1 MLIFPQKAEEITKTG
16 RRPSGWS
23 PSWLHT
29 QRQLRL
35 GIPEIHNVTH
45 KTVTIN
51 PISIISMP
59 IWTHQ
64 ILFLIFPC
72 LGTCRE
78 PWNWRPRMSVSTIL
92 RIAANANKVSWVG
105 LTVLGWKYTAE
116 HKASAQAGSMLWL
129 RLASRH
135 VLLNKSGTSSRR
147 HNNHPSHSVIVLHIN
162 SFKNCPNWVSR
173 CVVEVCGSFIATS
186 SSRLRPDFAPSSC
199 LSRMPK
205 NHLELGLSHT
215 NQFGIRKTKVDNTV
229 SCHFASESF
238 PTFQKF

>member
-1 MLIFPQKAEEITKTG
+1 MSHGTG
-16 RRPSGWS
+16 DREWVSLPS
-23 PSWLHT
+23 
-29 QRQLRL
+29 L
-35 GIPEIHNVTH
+35 GLLQ
-45 KTVTIN
+45 
-51 PISIISMP
+51 M
-59 IWTHQ
+59 
-64 ILFLIFPC
+64 
-72 LGTCRE
+72 R
-78 PWNWRPRMSVSTIL
+78 
-92 RIAANANKVSWVG
+92 KVSWVG

-116 HKASAQAGSMLWL
+116 HKCHFQEKASAQAGSMLWL

-135 VLLNKSGTSSRR
+135 VLLNKSGTSSWR